1 MRGYKTD
8 TNSRLLFSKDMKI
21 IELID
26 ADYNLL
32 SILLRLDVQLPF
44 GDISIEQMCRRYDM
58 SPELFLMIC
67 QIYATADFEPQVD
80 LLTGDD
86 LYCIIR
92 YLRASHR

>member
-67 QIYATADFEPQVD
+67 
-80 LLTGDD
+80 LWN
-86 LYCIIR
+86 
-92 YLRASHR
+92 

>member
-67 QIYATADFEPQVD
+67 QILIE
-80 LLTGDD
+80 
-86 LYCIIR
+86 I
-92 YLRASHR
+92 

>member
-44 GDISIEQMCRRYDM
+44 GDI
-58 SPELFLMIC
+58 
-67 QIYATADFEPQVD
+67 
-80 LLTGDD
+80 
-86 LYCIIR
+86 
-92 YLRASHR
+92 